1 MSTSTGDL
9 LWARDF
15 SIGWWEDVCGR
26 LCVRSYKE
34 TGHRFG
40 VRYAQRWEEPKRFQ
54 RDCGTTDVFFFLVPR
69 YKVAFCCRSIELLC
83 LRLCLIFP
91 SLWNSRRKCPEKK
104 VSLWPEQTLHTEL
117 TASAVL
123 SCPSKPIGAA
133 VSAVCCSQQI
143 TAEGKWKKM
152 MIKIEHKSER
162 SSQIL
167 ENKN

>member
-26 LCVRSYKE
+26 LCVRSYKRGTDLEFVTHRDERSQNVFRE
-34 TGHRFG
+34 TVEQQTF
-40 VRYAQRWEEPKRFQ
+40 
-54 RDCGTTDVFFFLVPR
+54 FFFLVPR
-69 YKVAFCCRSIELLC
+69 YEVAFCCRSIELLC

-143 TAEGKWKKM
+143 TAEGKWKKWWL
-152 MIKIEHKSER
+152 K
-162 SSQIL
+162 
-167 ENKN
+167 